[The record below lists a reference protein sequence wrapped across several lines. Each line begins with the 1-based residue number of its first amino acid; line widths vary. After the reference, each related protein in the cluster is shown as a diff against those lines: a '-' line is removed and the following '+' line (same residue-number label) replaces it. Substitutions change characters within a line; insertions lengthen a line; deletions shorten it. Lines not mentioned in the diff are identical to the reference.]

1 MGSIVVSQNGTLV
14 YSKSVGKADVETNTS
29 ISFNKYRI
37 GSISKMFTS
46 VLILRRSKKRNY
58 PKSNIGYYPT
68 IENASK
74 NNN

>member
-14 YSKSVGKADVETNTS
+14 YSKSVGKADVETNTKAS
-29 ISFNKYRI
+29 PLTKYRI

-58 PKSNIGYYPT
+58 P
-68 IENASK
+68 
-74 NNN
+74 

>member
-14 YSKSVGKADVETNTS
+14 YSKSVGKADVETIKASPLT
-29 ISFNKYRI
+29 KYRI

-58 PKSNIGYYPT
+58 P
-68 IENASK
+68 
-74 NNN
+74 